1 MLHQEKKKLEKQK
14 KIKEEQEYIEEL
26 NKQEEEAYKQLKEK
40 EINKKIIK
48 WNIIK
53 KYLLYFTSSWK
64 STIFK
69 KISWTTSGKFFEN

>member
-53 KYLLYFTSSWK
+53 KYLIHQTKFLG
-64 STIFK
+64 K
-69 KISWTTSGKFFEN
+69 KN